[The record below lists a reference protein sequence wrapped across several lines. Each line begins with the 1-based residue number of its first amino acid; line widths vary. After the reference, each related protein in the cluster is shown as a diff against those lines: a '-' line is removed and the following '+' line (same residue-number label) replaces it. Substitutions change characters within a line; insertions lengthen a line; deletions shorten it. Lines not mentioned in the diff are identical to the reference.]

1 MSVATEKIP
10 PATDEQ
16 WLLPVFTLVLWLG
29 CATVALLGFVL
40 PYAHPHSPK
49 PPQISQATILNV
61 ELDNSPAIDQQP
73 VAKTP
78 APTPSRDEM
87 IQPPVAQPIP
97 VAQYSPAI
105 AFALPVEGPTRIV
118 DARNAADSRP
128 SANVVSPQPQMLT
141 YGQGEGR
148 QPEPEYPRQ
157 SVREGQEGA
166 VIIRLTVGENGRVTA
181 AEVASPSP
189 WPLLNESALRT
200 VRERWRFSTGAVR
213 VYEVSIRFELTK

>member
-10 PATDEQ
+10 RATDEQ
-16 WLLPVFTLVLWLG
+16 WLQPVFTLVLWLG

-40 PYAHPHSPK
+40 PYARLHSSR

-61 ELDNSPAIDQQP
+61 ELDNSPAIEQQA
-73 VAKTP
+73 VEKTL
-78 APTPSRDEM
+78 APTPSRDQVM
-87 IQPPVAQPIP
+87 QPPVAQPVP

-118 DARNAADSRP
+118 DARNAAYSRP
-128 SANVVSPQPQMLT
+128 AQIVASPQPQTLT

-148 QPEPEYPRQ
+148 QPAPEYPRQ
-157 SVREGQEGA
+157 SVREGQEGTA
-166 VIIRLTVGENGRVTA
+166 IIRLTVGENGRVTA

-200 VRERWRFSTGAVR
+200 VRERWRFSTGPVR